1 MTDAGGA
8 PSLRLDK
15 WLWYA
20 RFFKTRALATRAIAG
35 GRFRLDGEV
44 MSKPHRAAQPGQVL
58 TFLQSDRVRVIR
70 IVELGSRRGPATE
83 AATLYEDLSPE
94 LPKRESGTDRAA
106 PTFESRERGTGRPT
120 KRDRRATQNLKSD
133 LGLPISKTLQK
144 DVDR

>member
-1 MTDAGGA
+1 MTGES
-8 PSLRLDK
+8 SLRLDK

-58 TFLQSDRVRVIR
+58 TFMTGERVRVIR
-70 IVELGSRRGPATE
+70 IVALGSRRGPATE
-83 AATLYEDLSPE
+83 AATLYDDLSPE
-94 LPKRESGTDRAA
+94 SPKRASGAGMADPA
-106 PTFESRERGTGRPT
+106 FESRERGAGRPT

-133 LGLPISKTLQK
+133 LGLRGTDTQQEGA
-144 DVDR
+144 DR